1 MIATSDFLVSL
12 ICLVHF
18 EFGNSLDFR
27 VAFAPIAW
35 KISSKSFG
43 NEFAQV
49 VILPA
54 PRHITRSPGSA
65 TAATC
70 EGSSCSSLRGALDN
84 IYEVEFLQ
92 LSDLCQNCL

>member
-12 ICLVHF
+12 IRLVHF
-18 EFGNSLDFR
+18 EFGNSWASVQTL
-27 VAFAPIAW
+27 APIAW

-70 EGSSCSSLRGALDN
+70 E
-84 IYEVEFLQ
+84 EVLARF
-92 LSDLCQNCL
+92 

>member
-27 VAFAPIAW
+27 VAFAPIVW

-54 PRHITRSPGSA
+54 LGILLGPQVQPLLQPA
-65 TAATC
+65 K
-70 EGSSCSSLRGALDN
+70 
-84 IYEVEFLQ
+84 EVLVR
-92 LSDLCQNCL
+92 L